1 MSASDLPL
9 PGFGDRATWGHH
21 AADPRSP
28 DFEGDDDAPDA
39 AETNLEA
46 LGDWIETFQSA
57 ARRRDWRRMEQAR
70 LFVVSL
76 MDSLI
81 EAAR

>member
-1 MSASDLPL
+1 MNAHDLAGP
-9 PGFGDRATWGHH
+9 GDRATWGHH

-39 AETNLEA
+39 TETKLEA
-46 LGDWIETFQSA
+46 LREWHETFQSA
-57 ARRRDWRRMEQAR
+57 ARLRDRRRMERAR
-70 LFVVSL
+70 IFAVSL